1 MQSLKSLVGAVG
13 LEGTASHDLDRLQW
27 SFKEKEFDLEKK
39 GWENE
44 RRVWEMER
52 KGWEREKEGLLE
64 SLEREKASFKEFRER
79 IAGPE
84 TPKSERLAE
93 VGVFWLTDD
102 GGE

>member
-13 LEGTASHDLDRLQW
+13 LEGTASYDLDRLQW

-39 GWENE
+39 GWEKE

-52 KGWEREKEGLLE
+52 KGWEREREGLLE
-64 SLEREKASFKEFRER
+64 SLEREKDSFKEFRER
-79 IAGPE
+79 IGGPE
-84 TPKSERLAE
+84 APKSERLAE
-93 VGVFWLTDD
+93 VGVLWLTDD